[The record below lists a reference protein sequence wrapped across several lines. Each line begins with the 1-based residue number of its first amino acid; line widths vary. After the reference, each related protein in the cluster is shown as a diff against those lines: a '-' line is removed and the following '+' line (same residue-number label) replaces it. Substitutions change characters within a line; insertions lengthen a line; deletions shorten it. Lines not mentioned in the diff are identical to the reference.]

1 MIAKMYLFNFFDS
14 MQIYYL
20 SVIIYFLIESIKVH
34 TKGENKGAH
43 MDN

>member
-1 MIAKMYLFNFFDS
+1 MIAKMYLFKFFDS
-14 MQIYYL
+14 MQFYYL

-34 TKGENKGAH
+34 TKGENEGAH

>member
-20 SVIIYFLIESIKVH
+20 SVIIYFLTESIKVH
-34 TKGENKGAH
+34 TKGENKDAH